1 MRRRALLAL
10 VGVVVAI
17 IVTSVT
23 GLVLQGKDEAGTGP
37 QTRLVIDGSTP
48 PPPAPDEGPVEGQ
61 VEGQVEGTPEETA
74 RTYLSDW
81 ATGDYESMR
90 ELVDEPPSGFADRH
104 RQLDDALSA
113 RVVRLTP
120 GKVIRTGEQ
129 TAEMR
134 FTGARKVA
142 GYGGTWDFASTLRL
156 AVRDLSW
163 KVLWTP
169 AVMHPDLAEGG
180 ELVRVDKQ
188 VSAARFLTKE
198 GHAFP
203 HENYA
208 EPYLAELGTRIPQPP
223 SGTEVGWTIELRNP
237 AQPPRVL
244 LEKKAKAAEGTRTT
258 VEAFTQAAAAR
269 ALDPVQQP
277 AAIVAVRASTGE
289 VAAVADRLGGREA
302 FTGKYAPGSTF
313 KTVTAAALLDG
324 GLNADSQVP
333 CPAKYTIPNGRTIDN
348 YQDKDHGSV
357 TLRQAYALSC
367 NTTFAQLAVQLVSAD
382 RLMEKAAAFGFG
394 ARLATGVGG
403 ACGSLNRPENSDAL
417 AEDSFGQG
425 TVEASTL
432 CMASVA
438 AAVQSGA
445 WHPPRLLPADVAE
458 RIEGHAQPAS
468 VPLNDTVVAGLR
480 SLMGAVTTEGT
491 AAGSELPEGVSGKT
505 GTAEDWQGGPDHAW
519 FIGYKGDLAFAVFV
533 KHGGTGRNAAV
544 PIAARFLRA
553 L

>member
-37 QTRLVIDGSTP
+37 QTQLLIDGPTS
-48 PPPAPDEGPVEGQ
+48 PAPVPDEGPA
-61 VEGQVEGTPEETA
+61 EGQVEGTPEETA

-90 ELVDEPPSGFADRH
+90 ELVDEPPADFAAQH

-113 RVVRLTP
+113 QVVRLKP
-120 GKVIRTGEQ
+120 GKVTKTGEQ

-134 FTGARKVA
+134 FTGARKLA
-142 GYGGTWDFASTLRL
+142 GYDGAWNFASTLRL

-180 ELVRVDKQ
+180 ELVRIDEP
-188 VSAARFLTKE
+188 VSATRFVTKE

-203 HENYA
+203 HESYA
-208 EPYLAELGTRIPQPP
+208 DPYLAELGTRIPAPP

-244 LEKKAKAAEGTRTT
+244 LEKKAAASEGTKTT

-269 ALDPVQQP
+269 ALDPVQQ

-324 GLNADSQVP
+324 GLSADSQVP
-333 CPAKYTIPNGRTIDN
+333 CPAAYTIPNGRTINN
-348 YQDKDHGSV
+348 YQEKDHGSV
-357 TLRQAYALSC
+357 TLQQAYALSC
-367 NTTFAQLAVQLVSAD
+367 NTTFARLAVQLVSAV
-382 RLMEKAAAFGFG
+382 RLMEQAAALGFG
-394 ARLATGVGG
+394 TSLATGVGG
-403 ACGSLNRPENSDAL
+403 TCGSLNKPENPDAL
-417 AEDSFGQG
+417 AEASFGQG

-438 AAVQSGA
+438 AAVQSGT
-445 WHPPRLLPADVAE
+445 WRPPRLLPADVAE
-458 RIEGHAQPAS
+458 RIEGHAPPAS
-468 VPLNDTVVAGLR
+468 VPLNDTVAAGLR
-480 SLMGAVTTEGT
+480 SLMSAVTTEGT